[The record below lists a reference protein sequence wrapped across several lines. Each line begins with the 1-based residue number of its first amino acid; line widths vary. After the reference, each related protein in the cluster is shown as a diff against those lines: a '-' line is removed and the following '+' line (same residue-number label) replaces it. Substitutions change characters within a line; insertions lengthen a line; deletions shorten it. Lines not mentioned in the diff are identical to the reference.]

1 MEGNDDGGFLGMEA
15 SGYGL
20 KGGGGQRWAASPE
33 AGAEVDSVPSQ
44 VEVEVGAGHPDVE
57 VDSGGGSS
65 ALAVQGG
72 EESRRWC
79 TFACKWLWRTSKNNR
94 TQEDEVNQIGRRP
107 EQRPP
112 LDAPQK
118 CVQVWT
124 LLGTT
129 SFLFL
134 QI

>member
-1 MEGNDDGGFLGMEA
+1 MVVSWAWRQAVAVSRVEEDSDGPPPRKLEP
-15 SGYGL
+15 
-20 KGGGGQRWAASPE
+20 RWTQYLPWWRWKSI
-33 AGAEVDSVPSQ
+33 
-44 VEVEVGAGHPDVE
+44 GAGHPDVE
-57 VDSGGGSS
+57 VDGGGGSS

-112 LDAPQK
+112 LDALQK
-118 CVQVWT
+118 KVCPSLDAIGNSVLPIFT
-124 LLGTT
+124 NL
-129 SFLFL
+129 
-134 QI
+134 I